1 MSITKRSIALEL
13 NVIMV
18 IRPACLYGDEARG
31 HYAGWTESLC
41 IRVSE
46 YMSVLI
52 IVSACVSTDAIRC
65 IMYVFRIL
73 KISGIQ
79 LMNAEVSDGAVS
91 R

>member
-1 MSITKRSIALEL
+1 
-13 NVIMV
+13 MV
-18 IRPACLYGDEARG
+18 IRPGCLYGDEARG

-52 IVSACVSTDAIRC
+52 IVSACVSADAICR

-73 KISGIQ
+73 KISDPQ
-79 LMNAEVSDGAVS
+79 LMNTEVSEGAVS